1 MNISNAAKCL
11 KFMSNRTLAI
21 DDRIYGYLL
30 SASLREPAILERLR
44 EETASDS
51 HSNMQIA
58 PEQGQFMAFLVEL
71 LGIKRALEIGTF
83 TGYSAL
89 SVALAM
95 PEGGHILC
103 CDISDEWTA
112 IARRYWKLAGV
123 EDRIE
128 LRLAPALETLDALL
142 GTDETEPFD
151 FAFID
156 ADKENYE
163 AYYERCLRLIRPGG
177 LITVDNTLWDGA
189 VADPLNNEHDTQA
202 IRAFN
207 QKLLEDTRISLS
219 LVPIGD
225 GLTLARKR

>member
-1 MNISNAAKCL
+1 
-11 KFMSNRTLAI
+11 MSNRTLAI
-21 DDRIYGYLL
+21 DDRIYNYLL
-30 SASLREPAILERLR
+30 SASLREPAVLKRLR
-44 EETASDS
+44 EETAGNP

-58 PEQGQFMAFLVEL
+58 PEQGQFMALLVEL
-71 LGIKRALEIGTF
+71 LGVKRALEIGTF

-95 PEGGHILC
+95 PEGGRILC
-103 CDISDEWTA
+103 CDISDEWAA
-112 IARRYWKLAGV
+112 IARRYWKEAGV
-123 EDRIE
+123 ENKIE
-128 LRLAPALETLDALL
+128 LRLAPALETLDGLL
-142 GTDETEPFD
+142 ETDQTARFD

-177 LITVDNTLWDGA
+177 LIAVDNTLWDGA
-189 VADPLNNEHDTQA
+189 VADPLNDELDTQA

-207 QKLLEDTRISLS
+207 RKLLEDTRISLS

-225 GLTLARKR
+225 GVTLARKR